1 MAQTASTT
9 PSTPPLRAET
19 RVAGSGTDSNDGK
32 SLQQRA
38 DEAAADA
45 KAKTDRLAHDAS
57 DAARAEAA
65 SAADRARELAAELQS
80 QAQSFTDQ
88 AVDRV
93 KSTAEG
99 AMEQQRDRAAG
110 FVGSIE
116 KAVDAAAKSLEEDG
130 YGPIASYVRYASS
143 TLGSVHE
150 EVDGFRP
157 QAITGRAER
166 AAKRNPLVTYGALAV
181 AGFALV
187 TLMNANN
194 NR

>member
-1 MAQTASTT
+1 MAQTATDTT
-9 PSTPPLRAET
+9 YGSTPPMRPET
-19 RVAGSGTDSNDGK
+19 RVAASGDGK
-32 SLQQRA
+32 TLQQRA
-38 DEAAADA
+38 DEAAAEA
-45 KAKTDRLAHDAS
+45 KRQAAALGDNAS
-57 DAARAEAA
+57 EAARAEAKA
-65 SAADRARELAAELQS
+65 AADRARELAAEFQA

-93 KSTAEG
+93 KSTAEN
-99 AMEQQRDRAAG
+99 AIEQQRDRASG

-116 KAVDAAAKSLEEDG
+116 NAVNAAAKSLEDDG

-143 TLGSVHE
+143 ALGSVHE

-166 AAKRNPLVTYGALAV
+166 AARSNPLVTYGALAI

-187 TLMNANN
+187 TLMNSNK
-194 NR
+194 R